1 MNEENNRNGARK
13 VVNLILVVT
22 LLVLLALIGNKFGL
36 FGSSD
41 DAETKQTP
49 TETTTV
55 EQSFEVSQQEWN
67 ALKNEVKS
75 LRKEI
80 DELKRNASKVSTQ
93 AASTKSKSTTKASTK
108 SVSTQSSADKSSS
121 NAAAKGDSEA
131 SKSKSVAVSETSNV
145 QEGASQSSTNAS
157 NDKFEKTA
165 ITMTKY
171 VHDWG
176 DRDASVNFK
185 NHLNKTITSITGR
198 MVYYDMRGEMLDYQ
212 DFTTTITIAP
222 KMVKTVS
229 LKGYGYN
236 ENYAYYRHSRVLYDE
251 RVYKVKFELI
261 SYKTKE

>member
-22 LLVLLALIGNKFGL
+22 LLVLLALMGNKLGL

-67 ALKNEVKS
+67 ALKNEVNS
-75 LRKEI
+75 LRKEV
-80 DELKRNASKVSTQ
+80 DELKRRASQ
-93 AASTKSKSTTKASTK
+93 ASSQTASSKSASA
-108 SVSTQSSADKSSS
+108 QSSSS
-121 NAAAKGDSEA
+121 K
-131 SKSKSVAVSETSNV
+131 AVS
-145 QEGASQSSTNAS
+145 
-157 NDKFEKTA
+157 A
-165 ITMTKY
+165 ITMAKY

-185 NHLNKTITSITGR
+185 NHLDKTITSITGR
-198 MVYYDMRGEMLDYQ
+198 MVYYDMKGEMLDYQ
-212 DFTTTITIAP
+212 DFTTTIMIAP

>member
-22 LLVLLALIGNKFGL
+22 LLVLLALMGNKFGL

-49 TETTTV
+49 TETTTI

-67 ALKNEVKS
+67 ALKNEVNS
-75 LRKEI
+75 LRKEV
-80 DELKRNASKVSTQ
+80 DELKRRASQ
-93 AASTKSKSTTKASTK
+93 ASSQTASSKSASA
-108 SVSTQSSADKSSS
+108 QSSSS
-121 NAAAKGDSEA
+121 K
-131 SKSKSVAVSETSNV
+131 AVS
-145 QEGASQSSTNAS
+145 
-157 NDKFEKTA
+157 A
-165 ITMTKY
+165 ITMAKY

-185 NHLNKTITSITGR
+185 NHLDKTITSITGR
-198 MVYYDMRGEMLDYQ
+198 MVYYDMKGEMLDYQ
-212 DFTTTITIAP
+212 DFTTTIMIAP

>member
-22 LLVLLALIGNKFGL
+22 LLVLLALMGNKFGL

-67 ALKNEVKS
+67 ALKNEVNS
-75 LRKEI
+75 LRKEV
-80 DELKRNASKVSTQ
+80 DELKRRASQ
-93 AASTKSKSTTKASTK
+93 ASSQTASSKSASA
-108 SVSTQSSADKSSS
+108 QSSSS
-121 NAAAKGDSEA
+121 K
-131 SKSKSVAVSETSNV
+131 AVS
-145 QEGASQSSTNAS
+145 
-157 NDKFEKTA
+157 A
-165 ITMTKY
+165 ITMAKY

-185 NHLNKTITSITGR
+185 NHLDKTITSITGR
-198 MVYYDMRGEMLDYQ
+198 MVYYDMKGEMLDYQ
-212 DFTTTITIAP
+212 DFTTTIMIAP

-236 ENYAYYRHSRVLYDE
+236 ENYAYYRHSKVLYDE

>member
-22 LLVLLALIGNKFGL
+22 LLVLLALMGNKFGL

-49 TETTTV
+49 TEATTV

-67 ALKNEVKS
+67 ALKNELKS

-80 DELKRNASKVSTQ
+80 DELKRHASQ
-93 AASTKSKSTTKASTK
+93 ASSQTASSKSASA
-108 SVSTQSSADKSSS
+108 QSSSS
-121 NAAAKGDSEA
+121 K
-131 SKSKSVAVSETSNV
+131 AVS
-145 QEGASQSSTNAS
+145 
-157 NDKFEKTA
+157 A
-165 ITMTKY
+165 ITMAKY

-185 NHLNKTITSITGR
+185 NHLDKTITSITGR
-198 MVYYDMRGEMLDYQ
+198 MVYYDMKGEMLDYQ
-212 DFTTTITIAP
+212 DFTTTIMIAP

>member
-1 MNEENNRNGARK
+1 MNEENNRNGVRK

-22 LLVLLALIGNKFGL
+22 LLVLLALMGNKFGL

-41 DAETKQTP
+41 DAETEQTP

-67 ALKNEVKS
+67 ALKNEVNS

-80 DELKRNASKVSTQ
+80 DELKRHASQ
-93 AASTKSKSTTKASTK
+93 ASSQTASSKSASA
-108 SVSTQSSADKSSS
+108 QSSSS
-121 NAAAKGDSEA
+121 K
-131 SKSKSVAVSETSNV
+131 AVS
-145 QEGASQSSTNAS
+145 
-157 NDKFEKTA
+157 A

-171 VHDWG
+171 VHDWS

-185 NHLNKTITSITGR
+185 NHLDKTITSITGR
-198 MVYYDMRGEMLDYQ
+198 MVYYDMKGEMLDYQ
-212 DFTTTITIAP
+212 DFTTAITIAP

-229 LKGYGYN
+229 LKGYGCN
-236 ENYAYYRHSRVLYDE
+236 ENYAYYRQSSVLYDE

>member
-22 LLVLLALIGNKFGL
+22 LLVLLALMGNKLGL

-49 TETTTV
+49 TETTTI

-67 ALKNEVKS
+67 ALKNEVNS
-75 LRKEI
+75 LRKEV
-80 DELKRNASKVSTQ
+80 DELKRHASQ
-93 AASTKSKSTTKASTK
+93 ASSQTASSKSASA
-108 SVSTQSSADKSSS
+108 QSSSS
-121 NAAAKGDSEA
+121 K
-131 SKSKSVAVSETSNV
+131 AVS
-145 QEGASQSSTNAS
+145 
-157 NDKFEKTA
+157 A
-165 ITMTKY
+165 ITMAKY

-185 NHLNKTITSITGR
+185 NHLDKTITSITGR
-198 MVYYDMRGEMLDYQ
+198 MVYYDMKGEMLDYQ

>member
-22 LLVLLALIGNKFGL
+22 LLVLLALMGNKLGL

-41 DAETKQTP
+41 DAETKQKP

-67 ALKNEVKS
+67 ALKNEVNS
-75 LRKEI
+75 LRKEV
-80 DELKRNASKVSTQ
+80 DELKRHASQ
-93 AASTKSKSTTKASTK
+93 ASSQTASSKSASAQSSSSK
-108 SVSTQSSADKSSS
+108 SVS
-121 NAAAKGDSEA
+121 
-131 SKSKSVAVSETSNV
+131 
-145 QEGASQSSTNAS
+145 
-157 NDKFEKTA
+157 A
-165 ITMTKY
+165 ITMAKY

-185 NHLNKTITSITGR
+185 NHLDKTITSITGR
-198 MVYYDMRGEMLDYQ
+198 MVYYDMKGEMLDYQ
-212 DFTTTITIAP
+212 DFTTTIMIAP

>member
-22 LLVLLALIGNKFGL
+22 LLVLLALMGNKFGL

-67 ALKNEVKS
+67 ALKNEVNS
-75 LRKEI
+75 LRKEV
-80 DELKRNASKVSTQ
+80 DELKRRASQ
-93 AASTKSKSTTKASTK
+93 ASSQTASSKSAAA
-108 SVSTQSSADKSSS
+108 QSSSS
-121 NAAAKGDSEA
+121 K
-131 SKSKSVAVSETSNV
+131 AVS
-145 QEGASQSSTNAS
+145 
-157 NDKFEKTA
+157 A
-165 ITMTKY
+165 ITMAKY

-185 NHLNKTITSITGR
+185 NHLDKTITSITGR
-198 MVYYDMRGEMLDYQ
+198 MVYYDMKGEMLDYQ
-212 DFTTTITIAP
+212 DFTTTIMIAP

>member
-22 LLVLLALIGNKFGL
+22 LLVLLALMGNKFGL

-80 DELKRNASKVSTQ
+80 DELKRHASQ
-93 AASTKSKSTTKASTK
+93 ASSQTASSKSASA
-108 SVSTQSSADKSSS
+108 QSSSS
-121 NAAAKGDSEA
+121 K
-131 SKSKSVAVSETSNV
+131 AVS
-145 QEGASQSSTNAS
+145 
-157 NDKFEKTA
+157 A
-165 ITMTKY
+165 ITMAKY

-176 DRDASVNFK
+176 DRDASINFK
-185 NHLNKTITSITGR
+185 NNTEKTITSITGR
-198 MVYYDMRGEMLDYQ
+198 MVYYDMKGEMLDYQ
-212 DFTTTITIAP
+212 DFTTTIMIAP